1 MEEED
6 RAPTP
11 DDTEHEESP
20 APIGDD
26 LTPVRARALALV
38 AAAAAA
44 RSRLAAVHQSGE
56 EDGEAIHDFRVA
68 LRRLRSALR
77 PLGLAWGKKK
87 TTALAKR
94 IRAVADLTGE
104 LRDEEVLRETLGDL
118 EVAAETRTD
127 LARWQLGRARRER
140 GTRTRVANAILGSED
155 LDGVLGDIR
164 ARINGPAKHDLSPQR
179 LANEAIARAVA
190 KVKDRAHQSDSH
202 DKLLMHKLRI
212 AAKQLRYT
220 AELFDGLTDLDTA
233 KITKAGAKL
242 QKRLGTLHDLDEAKL
257 RMGRA
262 YGLVKHSREVVIQ
275 AVERE
280 REKVRKRCEDEI
292 PHELKAVDKA
302 AEA

>member
-1 MEEED
+1 VD
-6 RAPTP
+6 
-11 DDTEHEESP
+11 ESDALAAQGEP
-20 APIGDD
+20 AATIADE
-26 LTPVRARALALV
+26 LAPVRARSLALV
-38 AAAAAA
+38 DAAAAA

-56 EDGEAIHDFRVA
+56 EDAEAIHDFRVA

-87 TTALAKR
+87 TKALAER

-118 EVAAETRTD
+118 EIAAETRTD
-127 LARWQLGRARRER
+127 LGRWQLGRARRER

-155 LDGVLGDIR
+155 LDGVLADIR
-164 ARINGPAKHDLSPQR
+164 ARIGGPAKHELSPHR

-220 AELFDGLTDLDTA
+220 AELFEGLTDVDTA
-233 KITKAGAKL
+233 KIIKAGAKL
-242 QKRLGTLHDLDEAKL
+242 QKRLGTLHDLDEAQL

-262 YGLVKHSREVVIQ
+262 YGLAKPSREVVIR
-275 AVERE
+275 AVETERE
-280 REKVRKRCEDEI
+280 RVRKKCADEI
-292 PHELKAVDKA
+292 PHELKAIEKA
-302 AEA
+302 AET